1 MEYIRKKIERRIN
14 FLENSGQQ
22 SDLKIYY
29 QVRLEYVL
37 IYCLA
42 YLWNKNLSRL
52 TDEDKDYILRKI
64 YHPTIGDIEDIVR
77 KLDVEGDFFK
87 NKKINE
93 TTSKYPRLRNEKI
106 GHGYV
111 FEDGITE
118 YLKVFNELYEV
129 LINSSIP
136 ILSNNFDLILVSEK
150 GNEFYKGTSYKP
162 DGSEYV
168 TWHCSIETCEF
179 ELNNLY
185 MMDGSQ
191 NYFRLSPFVE
201 IRGEDDLYIF
211 SSIQEPL
218 LGKVKYNKILTT
230 GITTREWSDFV
241 KAEINSSGIKR
252 RSTNGTILNIFKHN
266 YTKYI
271 DVGIKKKVLDFL
283 LKTSHSV
290 SATVWGHGGVGKT
303 AAIQNVCDELSI
315 SRSKKYDYII
325 FLSAKDISYNYKTG
339 VIQEISDY
347 VTTSDE
353 IIRSINK
360 LMFGNEKSDSAEIET
375 YEGLMLV
382 VIDDYETFPDE
393 EKKNITQF
401 IRKLNPNHHRVI
413 VTTRAD
419 FKLGDEIQTNELD
432 EVGTKDFFVKVLDN
446 EFSQLPVNNWKTK
459 IGENDNAKKLFLIT
473 NGRPL
478 FIFQFAHTLIQ
489 TGNIEEALSVNITD
503 SASAI
508 DFLYGRIYNYLSKT
522 AQDIFVSISLLVTI
536 NDLSNLVSKL
546 LFVLNLENE
555 EDKFNSAVQELV
567 KLRIIEIKENDFFKV
582 YSKEI
587 FQKMGDYFVK
597 REDNFIK
604 ICKQRVIQVSRDKK
618 LDNEQALL
626 QNADTNRLTKN
637 EEEVIS
643 SYRFI
648 LNRATSPQQ
657 IKLQAALNLSSYLF
671 TDRGKKESAVKLL
684 EENYHSFSSD
694 GKFIKMFATYNWA
707 LGAKSNKEKA
717 IKMLLEFYAMNSNLN
732 IDTNLELLGLL
743 ITYRSINAITD
754 KDELK
759 EKLKYNE
766 LTQLEFDKKNDEL
779 KDEFHNIWKHQGHFF
794 LDFLKK
800 ANIQKLSSGARQ
812 NAVTGLYQFSETQIR
827 INKLETAKEIC
838 EFVLSKFPS
847 NFHPI
852 FQSKLNKLNS
862 FISQRQHKQRY

>member
-1 MEYIRKKIERRIN
+1 MEYIRKKIERKIN
-14 FLENSGQQ
+14 YLENSGQQ

-29 QVRLEYVL
+29 QVRLEYIL

-42 YLWNKNLSRL
+42 YLWNKNIKKLK
-52 TDEDKDYILRKI
+52 DEDKDYILSKI

-77 KLDVEGDFFK
+77 KLDIDGDFFK
-87 NKKINE
+87 NKKIHE
-93 TTSKYPRLRNEKI
+93 TTSRYPRIRNEKI

-111 FEDGITE
+111 FEDGTQE
-118 YLKVFNELYEV
+118 YLKIFKDLYEI
-129 LINSSIP
+129 LINSNIP
-136 ILSNNFDLILVSEK
+136 ILSDNFDLVFVTGKDNS
-150 GNEFYKGTSYKP
+150 FYKGTSYKP

-168 TWHCSIETCEF
+168 PWHCSIDAY
-179 ELNNLY
+179 ELEPNSLY
-185 MMDGSQ
+185 LLDNSQ
-191 NYFRLSPFVE
+191 NYFRLSPFIE
-201 IRGEDDLYIF
+201 INGEDDFFIF

-218 LGKVKYNKILTT
+218 LGKIKYNKILATGTT
-230 GITTREWSDFV
+230 TKEWNDFFD
-241 KAEINSSGIKR
+241 AEINNSGLKR
-252 RSTNGTILNIFKHN
+252 RSPNGTILNIFKHN

-303 AAIQNVCDELSI
+303 AAIQNVCEELSI
-315 SRSKKYDYII
+315 RRDKKFDYII
-325 FLSAKDISYNYKTG
+325 FLSAKDRSYNYKTG
-339 VIQEISDY
+339 IIQEISDY
-347 VTTSDE
+347 VTTTEE

-360 LMFGNEKSDSAEIET
+360 LIFNNEKSDSTEIENF
-375 YEGLMLV
+375 EGLLLI

-401 IRKLNPNHHRVI
+401 IRRLNPYHHRVI

-432 EVGTKDFFVKVLDN
+432 EAETKEFFLKVLDN
-446 EFSQLPVNNWKTK
+446 EFSQLPVNNWKNK
-459 IGENDNAKKLFLIT
+459 ISENCNSKKLFLIT

-489 TGNIEEALSVNITD
+489 TGNIEEALAVDIKD

-508 DFLYGRIYNYLSKT
+508 DFLYGRIYNYLTKT
-522 AQDIFVSISLLVTI
+522 AQDIFVSISLLVTV

-546 LFVLNLENE
+546 LFILNLENE
-555 EDKFNSAVQELV
+555 EDKFNSAIQELV

-587 FQKMGDYFVK
+587 FQKMGDYFAK

-604 ICKQRVIQVSRDKK
+604 ICKQRIIQVSKDKK

-648 LNRATSPQQ
+648 LNRATAPQQ

-671 TDRGKKESAVKLL
+671 TDRGKKESAVKILD
-684 EENYHSFSSD
+684 ENYHLFASD
-694 GKFIKMFATYNWA
+694 GKFIKMLATYNWS
-707 LGAKSNKEKA
+707 LGSNSNKGKA
-717 IKMLLEFYAMNSNLN
+717 IKLLLEYYTLNPNLN
-732 IDTNLELLGLL
+732 IDINLELLGLL
-743 ITYRSINAITD
+743 ITYRSIFAITE

-759 EKLKYNE
+759 ESFKYNE
-766 LTQLEFDKKNDEL
+766 ITQMEFSKKNEAL
-779 KDEFHNIWKHQGHFF
+779 KEEFHNIWKHQGHFF
-794 LDFLKK
+794 WDFLKK

-838 EFVLSKFPS
+838 EFVLNKFPS

-852 FQSKLNKLNS
+852 FLSKLNKLNS
-862 FISQRQHKQRY
+862 YLNQRKF